1 MRRTVWIGDH
11 PMLLG
16 FGLPGEAAGALI
28 MGFLRKDLA
37 VGMLVPLG
45 LSFRQLVVASVV
57 LSMYFPCIATFSV
70 LLKELGF
77 IDMLKSTLVM
87 LLSVVIAGTLLNVF

>member
-16 FGLPGEAAGALI
+16 FGLTEEAAGALI

-37 VGMLVPLG
+37 VGILVSLD
-45 LSFRQLVVASVV
+45 LFFR
-57 LSMYFPCIATFSV
+57 
-70 LLKELGF
+70 
-77 IDMLKSTLVM
+77 
-87 LLSVVIAGTLLNVF
+87 